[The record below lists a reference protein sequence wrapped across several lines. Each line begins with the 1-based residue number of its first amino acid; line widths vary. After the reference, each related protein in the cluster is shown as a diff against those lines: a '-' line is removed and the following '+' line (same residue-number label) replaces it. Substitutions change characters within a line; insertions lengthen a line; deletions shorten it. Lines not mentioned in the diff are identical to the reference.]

1 MRLRLASGRTL
12 GQVAVEEG
20 RPIDGLED
28 ALLADLKWHLD
39 ADVAAG
45 RVSTEREAQI
55 LAAVKRGIDQMV
67 ERRSAAD
74 RGRRLSGVRS
84 SAATSRKRAP
94 VAELSAVA
102 RPPCASAAS
111 RTIASPRPAPGFER
125 AVAAR

>member
-1 MRLRLASGRTL
+1 MTELQNPSVEPEPHRGPIAAAAAFLRLDERELRLRLAAGRTL

-20 RPIDGLED
+20 RPVDGLEA

-67 ERRSAAD
+67 ERR
-74 RGRRLSGVRS
+74 R
-84 SAATSRKRAP
+84 
-94 VAELSAVA
+94 
-102 RPPCASAAS
+102 
-111 RTIASPRPAPGFER
+111 R
-125 AVAAR
+125 AVAAPAAA